1 MAYTPVIVGTA
12 DYGDIRLALGFN
24 ASATTDVPDTLVE
37 GRSFLRFVE
46 GRVQVDVPTY
56 ATILDTGDAD
66 YSAQRADALKNGVVL
81 WTASR
86 IAALW
91 FGARQGEEI
100 VREALG
106 PASVQFREGPGW
118 QELAERLAQEAAGE
132 LAVVDHWGE
141 TAPRM
146 VLFGKSG
153 PTRKAADDA
162 AVVGTTT
169 WRERLW
175 PPVVKDRDYP

>member
-1 MAYTPVIVGTA
+1 MAYSPVIVGTA
-12 DYGDIRLALGFN
+12 DYGDIRLALGFD

-46 GRVQVDVPTY
+46 GRVITDIDDY
-56 ATILDTGDAD
+56 DTIIDTGDAD

-91 FGARQGEEI
+91 FAQRTGSEVTSEG
-100 VREALG
+100 VG
-106 PASVQFREGPGW
+106 PLRVAFREGPEW
-118 QELAERLAQEAAGE
+118 VALAERLAQDAAAE
-132 LAVVDHWGE
+132 LVVVTGWGE

-146 VLFGKSG
+146 TLFGKSG
-153 PTRKAADDA
+153 PTRKAYNDA
-162 AVVGTTT
+162 AVVDITT